1 MVPLWCVAMCS
12 FAAITPLPLTNDP
25 FCARQSTTEPEKAAL
40 GALQPLQSQMVTKS
54 IYVHKQWCSDLPKKI
69 PPELTALPCSDVAK
83 IDIFCCTHPFKQT
96 QR

>member
-54 IYVHKQWCSDLPKKI
+54 IYVHKQ
-69 PPELTALPCSDVAK
+69 VV
-83 IDIFCCTHPFKQT
+83 
-96 QR
+96 QRFAEKNTPGINCLAMLRRS